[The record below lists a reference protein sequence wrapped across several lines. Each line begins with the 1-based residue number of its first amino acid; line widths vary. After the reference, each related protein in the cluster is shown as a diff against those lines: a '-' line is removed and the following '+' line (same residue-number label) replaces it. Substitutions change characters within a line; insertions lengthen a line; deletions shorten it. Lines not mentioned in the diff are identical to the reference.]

1 MKVNKI
7 SNSMEEYLTPDSIA
21 SSIRMERS
29 QFTGSFL
36 VVEGGTDAKI
46 YNNFLEE
53 GMCQIEIGFGKDNA
67 IRIIEILNED
77 NFEGALAVVDAD
89 FDILHSKEYHHRN
102 IFLTDFHD
110 IECLIF
116 TSPALEKILIEFGS
130 EQKIKKI
137 EQAHKKSIK
146 EIIIELGS
154 LIGYLLRISL
164 NENLSLHFGDEDK
177 KKLDFSK
184 FIDKDDL
191 SFDLDKFITIIKN
204 NSGNF
209 LINNQ
214 QLIEKINSAVKEN
227 LDLKQIAR
235 GKDLTEILCVGLR
248 KFVGTNN
255 AIHVNADIIVK
266 SMRVAYDFR
275 FFASTQL
282 YLNVKEWEK
291 ANVPYKVFI

>member
-1 MKVNKI
+1 
-7 SNSMEEYLTPDSIA
+7 MEEHLTADSIA

-36 VVEGGTDAKI
+36 IVEGGTDAKI

-53 GMCQIEIGFGKDNA
+53 GQCQIEIAFSKDNA
-67 IRIIEILNED
+67 IKIIEILNKD
-77 NFEGALAVVDAD
+77 TFEGILAIIDAD
-89 FDILHSKEYHHRN
+89 FDILNSKKYYQEN

-130 EQKIKKI
+130 EQKIRKI
-137 EQAHKKSIK
+137 EQTCGKSVK
-146 EIIIELGS
+146 EIIIELGAF
-154 LIGYLLRISL
+154 IGYLLRISL
-164 NENLSLHFGDEDK
+164 NENLGLHFGDEDK
-177 KKLDFSK
+177 KLDFSK
-184 FIDKDDL
+184 FINKDNL

-204 NSGNF
+204 NSEKF
-209 LINNQ
+209 STNNQ
-214 QLIEKINSAVKEN
+214 QLIDKISLAIKEN
-227 LDLKQIAR
+227 LELKQIAR

-248 KFVGTNN
+248 KAIGTNN
-255 AIHVNADIIVK
+255 AIHINSEIILK

-282 YLNVKEWEK
+282 YADVKNWEE